1 MDKRF
6 DGFTLAESDN
16 STPMGSVSEGR
27 KRIKAFTLAEVLITL
42 GVIGVVAA
50 MTMPVLIQNHK
61 KQVTVTKLKKAYSEI
76 SQAIKLS
83 EVHNGEMENWD
94 FSNFTPEEKNKY
106 FGENYILPY
115 LKTVKICE
123 SNSTECI
130 NATHSGSK
138 SAITTSGYS
147 IITWA
152 DSIGGWVYVDIDG
165 PSKGNNEFN
174 KDIYQIKLVKK
185 QNSIDTYDHNAKN
198 KKGIHLNGLQYITPK
213 TRDELK
219 ESKEYCGA
227 LIMYDGWKILD
238 DNPCFSK

>member
-27 KRIKAFTLAEVLITL
+27 EGIKAFTLAEVLITL
-42 GVIGVVAA
+42 GVIGVVSAI
-50 MTMPVLIQNHK
+50 TMPTLIKNHQ

-94 FSNFTPEEKNKY
+94 FSNFEDKAEKNKY
-106 FGENYILPY
+106 FAKNYIYPY

-123 SNSTECI
+123 PPSSECI
-130 NATHSGSK
+130 KYDSREN
-138 SAITTSGYS
+138 SAIIQSGYS
-147 IITWA
+147 ITTWQ
-152 DSIGGWVYVDIDG
+152 DTTGGWVYVDIDG
-165 PSKGNNEFN
+165 PNKGKNTMGKDMFGIKFVKQTGDFN
-174 KDIYQIKLVKK
+174 GYAI
-185 QNSIDTYDHNAKN
+185 
-198 KKGIHLNGLQYITPK
+198 KKGIHLSGLQYITPK

-219 ESKEYCGA
+219 EKSEYCGA